1 MEDISKFRGLTTNGD
16 WVYGNLSRL
25 RVRYTVIEAGTYI
38 SNASGMPWA
47 HQVRPETIGQFTGL
61 IDKNGTEI
69 YKDDIFMAFEC
80 IHVVK
85 YQHGAYGY
93 VPSLPYAD
101 FIPFASHNHLNFID
115 NKTDDIEVIGNIHQN
130 KELFSYPE
138 D

>member
-1 MEDISKFRGLTTNGD
+1 MEDISKFRGLTMNGG
-16 WVYGNLSRL
+16 WVYGTIAQL
-25 RVRYTVIEAGTYI
+25 RKQCRGAEAGAYI
-38 SNASGMPWA
+38 SNEYGAPLA
-47 HQVRPETIGQFTGL
+47 YAVQPETIGRFTGL

-93 VPSLPYAD
+93 VPSLLYAD
-101 FIPFASHNHLNFID
+101 FIPFASHHHLKFVENR
-115 NKTDDIEVIGNIHQN
+115 TDEIEVIGNIHQN
-130 KELFSYPE
+130 KELFSQFE